1 MKRITQTTRVCR
13 ASQELCS
20 NVARL
25 KTLELT
31 CSKSSG
37 FTNKHGPAI
46 HIDKLTAVI
55 ADDQANNV
63 IRLFTFEG
71 NFGTIFPVWG
81 ILSKEICKTF
91 GFSFL

>member
-1 MKRITQTTRVCR
+1 MKRIMQTTRVRR
-13 ASQELCS
+13 ALQELCS

-37 FTNKHGPAI
+37 FTNKLGPAI
-46 HIDKLTAVI
+46 HIDKLTAVM
-55 ADDQANNV
+55 ADDRANSV
-63 IRLFTFEG
+63 MRLFTFEG
-71 NFGTIFPVWG
+71 NFGTILPVLE
-81 ILSKEICKTF
+81 ILSKARCKTF